1 VTFGQPP
8 NGDQGQSAY
17 DRGAG
22 PVHEYDAAYG
32 HQQYARQPYPP
43 ADPFPGSHPGAF
55 WSQPNSGAHDPRD
68 LTLPLYGATFGQAV
82 SRFFRNY
89 ANFSGRASKSEYW
102 WPVLA
107 SLVAIFAFSMATS
120 AIAAAA
126 VSDSNLASGVA
137 ALVTIVFILGIA
149 LPSISVSVRRLHDAN
164 LSGWMYLLACIPIL
178 NYVAWIVI
186 GVLSTNPEGA
196 RFDRPPW

>member
-1 VTFGQPP
+1 MTFGQPAY
-8 NGDQGQSAY
+8 GDQGQPGN

-22 PVHEYDAAYG
+22 AARVYDPAQG
-32 HQQYARQPYPP
+32 QQPFTRQPYPP

-55 WSQPNSGAHDPRD
+55 WPQVNSGAQDARD

-89 ANFSGRASKSEYW
+89 VNFSGRASMSEYW

-107 SLVAIFAFSMATS
+107 SLVTVFVLGMATS
-120 AIAAAA
+120 AITAAA
-126 VSDSNLASGVA
+126 VSDPDVASGVA
-137 ALVTIVFILGIA
+137 GIVTIVFILAIA

-164 LSGWMYLLACIPIL
+164 KSGWMYLLACIPIL
-178 NYVAWIVI
+178 NYVGWIVI
-186 GVLSTNPEGA
+186 GVLSTKPEGV
-196 RFDRPPW
+196 RFDRRGL